1 MASVRCSTASSSST
15 NSHSAC
21 RSGEVKICGCSCST
35 PAAARL
41 SRTSLPAT
49 RSVVGSAMMTA
60 RFPGNSSRN
69 ISPDWGRMPAPIR
82 SALVSVAWASAFSTR
97 FISLF
102 FVFVCQF
109 AGRSLSRC
117 CCRSGLFA
125 GVLWPLRMPATVF
138 PVGSMRREFLFLSES
153 KDNETKRNMR
163 EGGPKRK
170 MAQQSFVFLCSAEK
184 FPIFA
189 PNWFSPSLPG
199 RGMKREPGVNP
210 GLSRSCDAP

>member
-1 MASVRCSTASSSST
+1 M
-15 NSHSAC
+15 
-21 RSGEVKICGCSCST
+21 KICGWSCST

-102 FVFVCQF
+102 FVFVCHF

-170 MAQQSFVFLCSAEK
+170 MAQQSFVFCVQRGKISYICPELV
-184 FPIFA
+184 
-189 PNWFSPSLPG
+189 FSVSPG
-199 RGMKREPGVNP
+199 TGNEEGT
-210 GLSRSCDAP
+210 GCESRTVPQL